1 MKDAAGFSGARLAR
15 LDTYFNL
22 EVAQGRLPGAALL
35 IERHGERVVERVWG
49 YRNRASAAPMTLDT
63 IFRIYSMTKPVAS
76 LALVTLVAEGRLQ
89 LNQPVAEFIPA
100 FADARVLRDGSLV
113 APDRPPTVYDLLR
126 HTAGLIYERGGGP
139 LAPTYRDA
147 DLLAGDPTNEAF
159 AARVAALPLAHQPG
173 SVWDYSHATDVL
185 GRVIEVV
192 AGRTL
197 GQVLRS
203 RVLEPLRMGDTGF
216 SVPEASH
223 PRLAEALPG
232 DTLSD
237 DGAPPVRP
245 APAPRLRAGRHGS
258 RLHAGG
264 LRPIRAHAAGRRHGG
279 RRHPARSPQPGL
291 HERRSHRAPPPASRA
306 CPARCST
313 RPTASASVSRFAPRS
328 AGRARRGRSA
338 SSAGPASPAPASGVD
353 PAEDMVVVLLTQ
365 APRQRVR
372 SRTAIKALVYD
383 ALVGKAALK
392 REGRG
397 GR

>member
-15 LDTYFNL
+15 LDTYFSL

-35 IERHGERVVERVWG
+35 IERHGEAVVERVWG
-49 YRNRASAAPMTLDT
+49 YRNSASAAPMTLDT
-63 IFRIYSMTKPVAS
+63 IFRIYSMTKPIAS
-76 LALVTLVAEGRLQ
+76 VALVMLVAEGRLQ
-89 LNQPVAEFIPA
+89 LNQPVADFIPA

-113 APDRPPTVYDLLR
+113 VPDGPPTVHDLLR

-147 DLLAGDPTNEAF
+147 GLLAGDPTNEAF
-159 AARVAALPLAHQPG
+159 AARIAALPLAHQPG

-203 RVLEPLRMGDTGF
+203 RVFEPLRMGDTGF
-216 SVPEASH
+216 SIPEASH

-237 DGAPPVRP
+237 GGVPLFDPRRP
-245 APAPRLRAGRHGS
+245 RAFEPAGMGLVSTLEDYARFARMLLAGGVAGDAILLGRHSLDFMSADHIGPATGIT
-258 RLHAGG
+258 RLPGTLLDPAYGFGLGLAVRTSLGG
-264 LRPIRAHAAGRRHGG
+264 
-279 RRHPARSPQPGL
+279 
-291 HERRSHRAPPPASRA
+291 
-306 CPARCST
+306 
-313 RPTASASVSRFAPRS
+313 ASAPGSIGEFGWSGI
-328 AGRARRGRSA
+328 AGTCFW
-338 SSAGPASPAPASGVD
+338 VD
-353 PAEDMVVVLLTQ
+353 PAEDMIVILLTQ

-372 SRTAIKALVYD
+372 SRTAIKAMVYD